1 MKIKTL
7 QASNP
12 EDIDKL
18 VNDFE
23 EQEGVVVKATQTHV
37 NNDKGVY
44 TYVLFYIEESPKQVL
59 AHKIV
64 KG

>member
-7 QASNP
+7 EASSA
-12 EDIDKL
+12 EEIDKL

-23 EQEGVVVKATQTHV
+23 EDNNVKATQTHV
-37 NNDKGVY
+37 DRDNSKY
-44 TYVLFYIEESPKQVL
+44 SYVLFYVPEGKQPTVK
-59 AHKIV
+59 HTVV